1 MTKEE
6 ALKEIEERRIKIDE
20 LDRQLVDLLNK
31 RAEQSI
37 AIRFLKPD
45 AGMQLYDPEREG
57 MIFEKLEAYNNGPM
71 HAEDVHEIYE
81 TLLKVMKAI
90 KA

>member
-6 ALKEIEERRIKIDE
+6 ALKEIEERRAKIDE
-20 LDRQLVDLLNK
+20 LDKQLIDLLNK

-37 AIRFLKPD
+37 AIRFLKPE
-45 AGMQLYDPEREG
+45 AGMELYDPQREG
-57 MIFEKLEAYNNGPM
+57 AIFEKLEAYNKGPM
-71 HAEDVHEIYE
+71 HAEDVHEVYE